1 MNNKKVLFL
10 TSLLAITALT
20 GCGTKTSSSAIND
33 GVPTSMIIPEASNV
47 ETTENNSV
55 VYPDELL
62 VNHRV
67 AAMLVDDT
75 LQLGASEQF
84 GYDAKNIKYEVK
96 DPTVASVD
104 ETGLI
109 KGLKAGETEI
119 VVSDKNNPEFKRT
132 VPVAVYS
139 PLASADVLDATTAL
153 KSYEAQHPVSE
164 VVQRKRITRTFSKRP
179 YVEVAEGEPANE
191 TPYTQF
197 SYDYSDE
204 MMVFSVDEA
213 YLRILETDSEIRVTD
228 GGVDFTNYDWIFHTN
243 KYFDTLVYH
252 QTGDVKTFYSA
263 QTQDYMGGA
272 RTAPLYDVL
281 DNLFTVGH
289 TFFENQLKNATFEDI
304 ADVAEND
311 YNNVADKKV
320 GSLGDGSLFC
330 HGILTFKDSVADND
344 DERNYGIPVGTPTPT
359 SQDSTWIVKDNR
371 VEAIYFYLVQD
382 YVIDDYEYQM
392 IMDIDIKID
401 PISADR
407 HEIELPPRDQYQK
420 VDRLF
425 EI

>member
-1 MNNKKVLFL
+1 
-10 TSLLAITALT
+10 
-20 GCGTKTSSSAIND
+20 
-33 GVPTSMIIPEASNV
+33 
-47 ETTENNSV
+47 
-55 VYPDELL
+55 
-62 VNHRV
+62 
-67 AAMLVDDT
+67 
-75 LQLGASEQF
+75 
-84 GYDAKNIKYEVK
+84 
-96 DPTVASVD
+96 
-104 ETGLI
+104 
-109 KGLKAGETEI
+109 
-119 VVSDKNNPEFKRT
+119 
-132 VPVAVYS
+132 
-139 PLASADVLDATTAL
+139 
-153 KSYEAQHPVSE
+153 
-164 VVQRKRITRTFSKRP
+164 
-179 YVEVAEGEPANE
+179 
-191 TPYTQF
+191 
-197 SYDYSDE
+197 
-204 MMVFSVDEA
+204 
-213 YLRILETDSEIRVTD
+213 
-228 GGVDFTNYDWIFHTN
+228 
-243 KYFDTLVYH
+243 
-252 QTGDVKTFYSA
+252 
-263 QTQDYMGGA
+263 MGGA

-330 HGILTFKDSVADND
+330 HGVLTFKDSTADND